1 MAQVVNGGIRIH
13 YEVEG
18 SGTPLVLLHGLADT
32 MDGWRDAGWV
42 GALRDRHQ
50 LVLVDARGHG
60 GSDRPRRPE
69 AYAAEAYVRDVVAVL
84 DALAIAQ
91 AHVAGYSLGGVV
103 AFALAHLAPARLRS
117 LVVGGAHPYA
127 EDLGAFRALLAGS
140 ADDLVRFVE
149 GRLGALPGHMRRR
162 LEGNDLEALRLVVA
176 ADRRD
181 VSTGLAERVRA
192 WLLFG
197 GEADP
202 RLAGMRRLA
211 CEIGAALVALPGL
224 DHFQAFQRSAAAIV
238 AVRDFLAR
246 VDSAARS

>member
-1 MAQVVNGGIRIH
+1 
-13 YEVEG
+13 
-18 SGTPLVLLHGLADT
+18 
-32 MDGWRDAGWV
+32 
-42 GALRDRHQ
+42 
-50 LVLVDARGHG
+50 
-60 GSDRPRRPE
+60 
-69 AYAAEAYVRDVVAVL
+69 
-84 DALAIAQ
+84 
-91 AHVAGYSLGGVV
+91 
-103 AFALAHLAPARLRS
+103 
-117 LVVGGAHPYA
+117 
-127 EDLGAFRALLAGS
+127 
-140 ADDLVRFVE
+140 
-149 GRLGALPGHMRRR
+149 MRRR

-202 RLAGMRRLA
+202 RFAGMRRLA
-211 CEIGAALVALPGL
+211 CEIGAAQAALPGL

>member
-1 MAQVVNGGIRIH
+1 MAQVVSEGIRIH

-32 MDGWRDAGWV
+32 LEGWRDAGWV
-42 GALRDRHQ
+42 GALRDHHR
-50 LVLVDARGHG
+50 LVLIDARGHG
-60 GSDRPRRPE
+60 ESDRPRRPE

-84 DALAIAQ
+84 DALGIAQ

-103 AFALAHLAPARLRS
+103 AFALAHLAPTRLRS

-127 EDLGAFRALLAGS
+127 EDLSAFRALLAGS
-140 ADDLVRFVE
+140 ADDLVQFVE
-149 GRLGALPGHMRRR
+149 ARLGTLPEHVRRR

-176 ADRRD
+176 GDRRD
-181 VSTGLAERVRA
+181 VSRGLAERVRE
-192 WLLFG
+192 WLMFG

-202 RLAGMRRLA
+202 RFVGMLRLA
-211 CEIGAALVALPGL
+211 REIGAALVALPGL
-224 DHFQAFQRSAAAIV
+224 DHFQAFQRSAAAVV

-246 VDSAARS
+246 VDSASRS

>member
-1 MAQVVNGGIRIH
+1 MAQVVSGGIRIH
-13 YEVEG
+13 FEVEG
-18 SGTPLVLLHGLADT
+18 SGSPLVLLHGLADT
-32 MDGWRDAGWV
+32 LEGWRDAGWV
-42 GALRDRHQ
+42 GALRNRHR
-50 LVLVDARGHG
+50 LVLIDARGHG

-69 AYAAEAYVRDVVAVL
+69 AYAAAAYVRDVVAVL
-84 DALAIAQ
+84 DALGIAR

-127 EDLGAFRALLAGS
+127 EDLGAFRALLAGG
-140 ADDLVRFVE
+140 ADGLVRFME
-149 GRLGALPGHMRRR
+149 GRLGTLPEHVRRR

-181 VSTGLAERVRA
+181 VSTGLAARVRA

-202 RLAGMRRLA
+202 RFAGMCRLA
-211 CEIGAALVALPGL
+211 RELGAALVALPGL
-224 DHFQAFQRSAAAIV
+224 DHFQAFLRGAAAIA
-238 AVRDFLAR
+238 AVRDFLAQ
-246 VDSAARS
+246 VDSASPH